1 MKKILIFL
9 LIFIFSYN
17 ANVYAYSSDPKQFID
32 ELVRDAI
39 EKLANKDL
47 TKDQKADFISEIALE
62 NVDIKA
68 LGLYTLGELR
78 KSSEKRCC

>member
-1 MKKILIFL
+1 M
-9 LIFIFSYN
+9 
-17 ANVYAYSSDPKQFID
+17 Q
-32 ELVRDAI
+32 DAI

-68 LGLYTLGELR
+68 LGLYTLG
-78 KSSEKRCC
+78 S